1 MEHNITLYQE
11 LKQNS
16 ISDYEDF
23 SDQPRLKPFRVKKNI
38 RSEIKYSEFY
48 ICRQA
53 AKLVCEHQV
62 CLKWNFQRITQK
74 VGAQEAPFMSYH
86 PILYI
91 GIGIGRHSGAF
102 IF

>member
-1 MEHNITLYQE
+1 MEHNITLCQE

-23 SDQPRLKPFRVKKNI
+23 SDQPRLKPFRVKKILDLRLNI
-38 RSEIKYSEFY
+38 
-48 ICRQA
+48 
-53 AKLVCEHQV
+53 LH
-62 CLKWNFQRITQK
+62 FQRITQK
-74 VGAQEAPFMSYH
+74 VGAQEAPFMSCKH